1 MVFSVR
7 GSAGH
12 VYRIVSTQGVIK
24 LLTVTVPNFHFAMKV
39 LNDC

>member
-12 VYRIVSTQGVIK
+12 VYSLVSTQGVIK
-24 LLTVTVPNFHFAMKV
+24 LLTVTVPNFYFAMKV

>member
-12 VYRIVSTQGVIK
+12 VYRIVSTQGVMK
-24 LLTVTVPNFHFAMKV
+24 LLTVNYYCAQLSFRDESAK
-39 LNDC
+39 